1 MPLYKCKVINSS
13 GQRQTVLRE
22 ASDEVSLR
30 ASIRQDQ
37 IHMLSFSVVKEEKE
51 NEFFAVSSK
60 IKFNEVITFF
70 RQFSV
75 MLKAGIPISDCLNN
89 LHNQKFSVPFRNVLK
104 TVYLD
109 VESGV
114 LLSDAFAK
122 HPKVFPKFFVSM
134 VGIGEVS
141 GSLDKVLTNMADYYE
156 NDRKI
161 RKKASSA
168 MVYPCLL
175 VAMVIVVVIFLCL
188 VILPQFESTI
198 NELGGEV
205 PQITKI
211 VMSISKFL
219 QKYFF
224 IILPVTAAV
233 IFIMVMFFRTKKG
246 KYVKDVLFLKLPL
259 ISTVQKNL
267 ITSRF
272 SRAFIILLES
282 GMNMIDILEN
292 LKKML
297 GNEVFTRKFDYT
309 IEEVKRGR
317 RIAPS
322 IAATGLFP
330 SMLTEM
336 INVGEKSGNIE
347 EVLESTSAYFDEQ
360 VESSIAKAVAA
371 IEPMAIIML
380 GGVVMLVILSV
391 LVPMMSMMNAVG

>member
-22 ASDEVSLR
+22 AGDDISLR
-30 ASIRQDQ
+30 AQMRQDQ
-37 IHMLSFSVVKEEKE
+37 IHLLSFTAVKEEKQ

-60 IKFNEVITFF
+60 VKFNEVITFF

-75 MLKAGIPISDCLNN
+75 MLKAGIPLGECLNI
-89 LHNQKFSVPFRNVLK
+89 LHKQKFSIPFRNILQ

-134 VGIGEVS
+134 VAIGEVS
-141 GSLDKVLTNMADYYE
+141 GSLDKVMSNMADYYE
-156 NDRKI
+156 NDRRI

-168 MVYPCLL
+168 LVYPMLL
-175 VAMVIVVVIFLCL
+175 VSMIFAVIIFLCL
-188 VILPQFESTI
+188 FVLPKFEETI
-198 NELGGEV
+198 NQLGGDV
-205 PQITKI
+205 PAITKI
-211 VMSISKFL
+211 VMGASEFVQTYIFL
-219 QKYFF
+219 IIPIAGIVGLLVFLFF
-224 IILPVTAAV
+224 K
-233 IFIMVMFFRTKKG
+233 TKTG
-246 KYVKDVLFLKLPL
+246 KYVKDVLMLNLPL
-259 ISTVQKNL
+259 VSNIQKNL

-272 SRAFIILLES
+272 ARAFIILLGS

-292 LKKML
+292 LQKML

-309 IEEVKRGR
+309 VEEVKRGR
-317 RIAPS
+317 RIAAS
-322 IAATGLFP
+322 IEATGLFP
-330 SMLTEM
+330 AMLTQM

-347 EVLESTSAYFDEQ
+347 EVLDSAGSFFDEQ

-371 IEPMAIIML
+371 IEPVCLILL
-380 GGVVMLVILSV
+380 GGVVCMVVLSV
-391 LVPMMSMMNAVG
+391 LVPMMSMMSAV

>member
-1 MPLYKCKVINSS
+1 MPLYRCKVINSS

-22 ASDEVSLR
+22 ASDELSLR

-37 IHMLSFSVVKEEKE
+37 IHMLSFSVVQEEKE

-60 IKFNEVITFF
+60 IKFNEVITFL

-89 LHNQKFSVPFRNVLK
+89 LHKQKFSVPFRNVLQ

-109 VESGV
+109 IESGV

-122 HPKVFPKFFVSM
+122 HPKVFPRFFVSM

-141 GSLDKVLTNMADYYE
+141 GSLDRVLTNMADYYE

-161 RKKASSA
+161 KKKASSA
-168 MVYPCLL
+168 MVYPSLL
-175 VAMVIVVVIFLCL
+175 VAMVIIVVIFLCL
-188 VILPQFESTI
+188 FILPKFEATI
-198 NELGGEV
+198 RELGGEV
-205 PQITKI
+205 PKITLI
-211 VMSISKFL
+211 VMGFSQFM
-219 QKYFF
+219 QDYFF
-224 IILPVTAAV
+224 IILPVTVAIV
-233 IFIMVMFFRTKKG
+233 FLIMMFFKTQKG
-246 KYVKDVLFLKLPL
+246 MYVKDVLMLNLP
-259 ISTVQKNL
+259 IVSTVQKNL

-272 SRAFIILLES
+272 ARAFIILLSS
-282 GMNMIDILEN
+282 GMNMIDVLEN

-322 IAATGLFP
+322 IESTGLFP
-330 SMLTEM
+330 SLLTEM

-347 EVLESTSAYFDEQ
+347 EVLESTSDYFDEQ
-360 VESSIAKAVAA
+360 VEASIAKAVAA

-380 GGVVMLVILSV
+380 GGVVCLVILSV
-391 LVPMMSMMNAVG
+391 LVPMMSMMNAV

>member
-1 MPLYKCKVINSS
+1 MPLYRCKVINSS

-22 ASDEVSLR
+22 ATDELSLR

-37 IHMLSFSVVKEEKE
+37 IHMISFSVVKEEKE

-60 IKFNEVITFF
+60 IKFTEVITFF

-89 LHNQKFSVPFRNVLK
+89 LHKQKFSIPFRNVLQ

-114 LLSDAFAK
+114 LLSDAFSK
-122 HPKVFPKFFVSM
+122 HPKVFPKFFCSM

-141 GSLDKVLTNMADYYE
+141 GSLDRVMSNMADYYE
-156 NDRKI
+156 NDRRIK
-161 RKKASSA
+161 KKASSA
-168 MVYPCLL
+168 MVYPSLL
-175 VAMVIVVVIFLCL
+175 VAMVVVVVIFLCL
-188 VILPQFESTI
+188 FILPKFESTI

-205 PQITKI
+205 PAITRI
-211 VMSISKFL
+211 VMDVSEFV
-219 QKYFF
+219 QDYFF
-224 IILPVTAAV
+224 ILLPAIVGV
-233 IFIMVMFFRTKKG
+233 VLIVMLFFKTKTG
-246 KYVKDVLFLKLPL
+246 KYVKDVLMLNLPI
-259 ISTVQKNL
+259 ISTVQKNM

-272 SRAFIILLES
+272 SRAFIILLSS
-282 GMNMIDILEN
+282 GMNMIDVLEN

-317 RIAPS
+317 RIAAS
-322 IAATGLFP
+322 IESTGLFP

-336 INVGEKSGNIE
+336 ISVGEKSGNIE
-347 EVLESTSAYFDEQ
+347 EVLASTSDYYDEQ
-360 VESSIAKAVAA
+360 VEASIAKAVAA

-380 GGVVMLVILSV
+380 GGVVCLVILSV
-391 LVPMMSMMNAVG
+391 LVPMMSMMNAV

>member
-22 ASDEVSLR
+22 AMDELSLR
-30 ASIRQDQ
+30 ASIRQDE

-51 NEFFAVSSK
+51 KEFFAVSSK
-60 IKFNEVITFF
+60 IKFSEVITFF

-89 LHNQKFSVPFRNVLK
+89 LHKQKFSVPFRNVLQ

-122 HPKVFPKFFVSM
+122 HPKVFPRFFVSM

-141 GSLDKVLTNMADYYE
+141 GSLDRVLTNMADYYE
-156 NDRKI
+156 NDRRIK
-161 RKKASSA
+161 KKASSA
-168 MVYPCLL
+168 MVYPTLL
-175 VAMVIVVVIFLCL
+175 VCMVIVVVIFLCL
-188 VILPQFESTI
+188 FILPQFESTI

-205 PQITKI
+205 PEITKI
-211 VMSISKFL
+211 VMGISEFI
-219 QKYFF
+219 QNYFF
-224 IILPVTAAV
+224 IILPVGVAIALLV
-233 IFIMVMFFRTKKG
+233 VLFFRTAKG
-246 KYVKDVLFLKLPL
+246 KYVKDVLLLNLPI

-272 SRAFIILLES
+272 SRAFIILLSS
-282 GMNMIDILEN
+282 GMNMIDVLEN

-317 RIAPS
+317 RIASS
-322 IAATGLFP
+322 IEATGLFP
-330 SMLTEM
+330 SLLTEM
-336 INVGEKSGNIE
+336 INVGVKSGIIE

-360 VESSIAKAVAA
+360 VEASIAKAVAA
-371 IEPMAIIML
+371 IEPMAIVML
-380 GGVVMLVILSV
+380 GGVVCLVILSV
-391 LVPMMSMMNAVG
+391 LVPMMSMMNAV

>member
-22 ASDEVSLR
+22 AMDELSLR
-30 ASIRQDQ
+30 ASIRQDE

-60 IKFNEVITFF
+60 IQFSEVITFF

-89 LHNQKFSVPFRNVLK
+89 LHKQKFSVPFRNVLQ

-109 VESGV
+109 VESGI

-122 HPKVFPKFFVSM
+122 HPKVFPRFFVSM

-141 GSLDKVLTNMADYYE
+141 GSLDRVLTNMADYYE
-156 NDRKI
+156 NDRRIK
-161 RKKASSA
+161 KKASSA
-168 MVYPCLL
+168 MVYPTLL
-175 VAMVIVVVIFLCL
+175 VCMVIVVVIFLCL
-188 VILPQFESTI
+188 FILPQFESTI

-205 PQITKI
+205 PEITKI
-211 VMSISKFL
+211 VMGISEFI
-219 QKYFF
+219 QNYFF
-224 IILPVTAAV
+224 IILPVGAAIALLV
-233 IFIMVMFFRTKKG
+233 VLFFRTAKG
-246 KYVKDVLFLKLPL
+246 KYVKDVLLLNLPI

-272 SRAFIILLES
+272 SRACIILVSS
-282 GMNMIDILEN
+282 GMNMIDVLEN

-317 RIAPS
+317 RIASS
-322 IAATGLFP
+322 IEATGLFP
-330 SMLTEM
+330 SLLTEM

-347 EVLESTSAYFDEQ
+347 EVLESTSDYFDEQ
-360 VESSIAKAVAA
+360 VEASIAKAVAA
-371 IEPMAIIML
+371 IEPMAIVML
-380 GGVVMLVILSV
+380 GGVVCLVILSV
-391 LVPMMSMMNAVG
+391 LVPMMSMMNAV

>member
-22 ASDEVSLR
+22 ATDELSLR
-30 ASIRQDQ
+30 ASIRQDE

-60 IKFNEVITFF
+60 IKFTEVITFF

-89 LHNQKFSVPFRNVLK
+89 LHKQKFSIPFRNVLQA
-104 TVYLD
+104 VYLD

-122 HPKVFPKFFVSM
+122 HPKVFPRFFVSM

-141 GSLDKVLTNMADYYE
+141 GSLDRVLTNMADYYE
-156 NDRKI
+156 NDRRIK
-161 RKKASSA
+161 KKASSA
-168 MVYPCLL
+168 MVYPTLL
-175 VAMVIVVVIFLCL
+175 VCMVIVVVVFLCL
-188 VILPQFESTI
+188 FILPQFESTI

-211 VMSISKFL
+211 VMGISQFI
-219 QKYFF
+219 QDYFF
-224 IILPVTAAV
+224 IILPAV
-233 IFIMVMFFRTKKG
+233 VAIVFLIMLFFKTNKG
-246 KYVKDVLFLKLPL
+246 KYVKDVMMLNLPI

-272 SRAFIILLES
+272 SRAFIILLSS
-282 GMNMIDILEN
+282 GMNMIDVLEN

-317 RIAPS
+317 RIASS
-322 IAATGLFP
+322 IEATGLFP
-330 SMLTEM
+330 SLLTEM

-347 EVLESTSAYFDEQ
+347 EVLESTSDYFDEQ
-360 VESSIAKAVAA
+360 VEASIAKAVAA
-371 IEPMAIIML
+371 IEPMAIVML
-380 GGVVMLVILSV
+380 GGVVCLVILSV
-391 LVPMMSMMNAVG
+391 LVPMMSMMNAV

>member
-22 ASDEVSLR
+22 ASDELSLR
-30 ASIRQDQ
+30 AQIRQDE
-37 IHMLSFSVVKEEKE
+37 IHMLSYTVVKEEKE

-89 LHNQKFSVPFRNVLK
+89 LHKQKFSVPFRNVLQ

-109 VESGV
+109 VESGI
-114 LLSDAFAK
+114 LLSAAFAK
-122 HPKVFPKFFVSM
+122 HPKVFPQFFVSM

-141 GSLDKVLTNMADYYE
+141 GSLDRVLTNMADYYE

-161 RKKASSA
+161 KKKASSA
-168 MVYPCLL
+168 LVYPTMLI
-175 VAMVIVVVIFLCL
+175 VMVIVVVIFLCL
-188 VILPQFESTI
+188 FVLPQFEATI
-198 NELGGEV
+198 KELGGEV

-211 VMSISKFL
+211 VMGVSKFV
-219 QKYFF
+219 QDYFF
-224 IILPVTAAV
+224 IMLPAVVIV
-233 IFIMVMFFRTKKG
+233 IFAIVMFFKTKKG
-246 KYVKDVLFLKLPL
+246 KYVKDVLMLKLPI

-272 SRAFIILLES
+272 SRAFIILLSS
-282 GMNMIDILEN
+282 GMNMIDVLEN
-292 LKKML
+292 LRRML

-322 IAATGLFP
+322 IEATGLFP

-347 EVLESTSAYFDEQ
+347 EVLESTSEYFDEQ

-371 IEPMAIIML
+371 IEPIAIVML
-380 GGVVMLVILSV
+380 GGVVMLVVLSV
-391 LVPMMSMMNAVG
+391 LVPMMSMMNAV